1 MSLACHYNFP
11 YQYILVNV
19 NWAVGMVVGVAVG
32 IVWGVAVGVV
42 VGVVVGVAVG
52 RPEGVGVVWLA
63 KIMTYIGDNN
73 CSFPS

>member
-1 MSLACHYNFP
+1 MSLACHYNLP

-32 IVWGVAVGVV
+32 RPVGVGVV
-42 VGVVVGVAVG
+42 E
-52 RPEGVGVVWLA
+52 RVWLA
-63 KIMTYIGDNN
+63 KIMTSIGDNN